1 MLLRRILSS
10 IIGGIKTDL
19 TSEVILR
26 EKVNSEASRF
36 VDMARC
42 FQAVSEKLWEHLVK
56 GTVVMPDDY
65 KHGHGLS
72 H

>member
-1 MLLRRILSS
+1 M
-10 IIGGIKTDL
+10 

-26 EKVNSEASRF
+26 EKVNSEVSRF

-56 GTVVMPDDY
+56 GTVVMLDDY
-65 KHGHGLS
+65 KQGHGLS
-72 H
+72 HRTAWSESWLYDFLNV